1 MLLYVV
7 LPNFFFQNRY
17 PKKATIRSTSK
28 REMTISATA
37 QPASP
42 ELTLL
47 ISYSLGF
54 VIIYPP
60 SPTHTKDSLFHFPL
74 EHSQISFPSC

>member
-1 MLLYVV
+1 
-7 LPNFFFQNRY
+7 
-17 PKKATIRSTSK
+17 
-28 REMTISATA
+28 MTISATA